1 MGFAEQHTAA
11 LLVLATYLQRDDAAA
26 SGAAACGCF
35 GFLGL
40 VIVATLALNIL
51 LLVWVAKDAKNR
63 GMDSPVLWMIVVMVT
78 GIVGFM
84 IYLLV
89 RPQGTLVRCPNCS
102 NRRLPISARCPHCGN
117 ASNSPASTF

>member
-1 MGFAEQHTAA
+1 MELAGQYTVA
-11 LLVLATYLQRDDAAA
+11 LLVLAIYFQRDDAA

-40 VIVATLALNIL
+40 VIIATLALNIL

-63 GMDSPVLWMIVVMVT
+63 GMDNPVLWMILVMVT
-78 GIVGFM
+78 GIIGFV

-89 RPQGTLVRCPNCS
+89 RPQGPLVRCPNCS
-102 NRRLPISARCPHCGN
+102 NRRLPISAKCPHCGT